1 LPRSQTPQASVV
13 VDLTPMKPIV
23 APRSTASY
31 PVQRG
36 GGMWVVVLV
45 YVIAAAALALSIYT
59 RFF

>member
-1 LPRSQTPQASVV
+1 LPQTPAPQASVV

-23 APRSTASY
+23 APRSTANY

-36 GGMWVVVLV
+36 SGMWVVVLV
-45 YVIAAAALALSIYT
+45 YVIAVAALALSIYT